1 MFRPSGK
8 ESPGPKSVSLKSDG
22 NPCRFYGQKTM
33 DHLLS
38 FGFDM
43 TSRRD
48 QRDGHSYH
56 NFGAKVPQL
65 PPAIMCAE
73 QNF

>member
-1 MFRPSGK
+1 
-8 ESPGPKSVSLKSDG
+8 
-22 NPCRFYGQKTM
+22 M

-48 QRDGHSYH
+48 QRDAHSYH
-56 NFGAKVPQL
+56 NFGTKVPQL
-65 PPAIMCAE
+65 PPTISGVE